1 MHQMFLRCQ
10 SCMSHMGVLLYY
22 QWPGF
27 HQVIWGGLQIF
38 YYKFFWFAT
47 SFPIFKLLNSM
58 VINLFKV
65 IKKCLHYS
73 SSLHTGTEAAYE
85 NYKLWLEIKH
95 IVVSRDDYKQKK
107 WWPAENRAHRML
119 VILCG
124 EWRSFG
130 FVISTLL
137 INYLETWKGTK

>member
-1 MHQMFLRCQ
+1 MFLRCQ

-58 VINLFKV
+58 VVNLFKV
-65 IKKCLHYS
+65 IKKCLCYS
-73 SSLHTGTEAAYE
+73 SSLRTGTEAAYE
-85 NYKLWLEIKH
+85 NYKLWREIKH
-95 IVVSRDDYKQKK
+95 IVVSRDDCKQKMVTCWEQSTWIVSYIM
-107 WWPAENRAHRML
+107 WWMKIFWVCHFYFIDKLSWNLKR
-119 VILCG
+119 
-124 EWRSFG
+124 
-130 FVISTLL
+130 
-137 INYLETWKGTK
+137 N